1 MKQVKKGFSMKVT
14 SCCRCKQNFIGTQN
28 MLVCYMCRDTEDDI
42 KFSEQI
48 QSLELTH
55 SGDSLE
61 KINTM
66 IKMMD
71 TQRLTLTKPE
81 K

>member
-1 MKQVKKGFSMKVT
+1 MKVT

-48 QSLELTH
+48 QLLELTH

-61 KINTM
+61 RINNI
-66 IKMMD
+66 IKMLE
-71 TQRLTLTKPE
+71 TQNLPLTKIE
-81 K
+81 I